1 MEYNELCVKFGN
13 KLKYYR
19 LMRGYTQEKLAEK
32 LGIDAHYISDIEC
45 GLRNI
50 TFKTLHRLVS
60 ALDVEPYKFFNFDWL
75 NFSLDLE
82 WLSSDRI
89 YLYWF

>member
-1 MEYNELCVKFGN
+1 MDDLTLRKNFGN

-32 LGIDAHYISDIEC
+32 LGIDAHYISDVEC

-50 TFKTLHRLVS
+50 TFKTLSKLTT
-60 ALDVEPYKFFNFDWL
+60 ALEIEPFKLFVFD
-75 NFSLDLE
+75 
-82 WLSSDRI
+82 
-89 YLYWF
+89 

>member
-50 TFKTLHRLVS
+50 TFKTLYRLVS
-60 ALDVEPYKFFNFDWL
+60 ALDVEPYKFFNFD
-75 NFSLDLE
+75 
-82 WLSSDRI
+82 
-89 YLYWF
+89 

>member
-1 MEYNELCVKFGN
+1 MDNNEKYLRKNIGKKI
-13 KLKYYR
+13 KLAR
-19 LMRGYTQEKLAEK
+19 SRTNYTQEKLAEK

-60 ALDVEPYKFFNFDWL
+60 ALDVEPYKFFNFD
-75 NFSLDLE
+75 
-82 WLSSDRI
+82 
-89 YLYWF
+89 

>member
-19 LMRGYTQEKLAEK
+19 LIRGYTQEKLAEK

-60 ALDVEPYKFFNFDWL
+60 ALDVEPYKFFNFD
-75 NFSLDLE
+75 
-82 WLSSDRI
+82 
-89 YLYWF
+89 

>member
-45 GLRNI
+45 CLRNI

-60 ALDVEPYKFFNFDWL
+60 ALDVEPYKFFNFD
-75 NFSLDLE
+75 
-82 WLSSDRI
+82 
-89 YLYWF
+89 

>member
-1 MEYNELCVKFGN
+1 MEYNELCQKFGN

-45 GLRNI
+45 GSRNI
-50 TFKTLHRLVS
+50 TFKTLHRLIS
-60 ALDVEPYKFFNFDWL
+60 ALDVELNKLFTFFGGFIEIN
-75 NFSLDLE
+75 NAV
-82 WLSSDRI
+82 
-89 YLYWF
+89 

>member
-45 GLRNI
+45 SLRNI
-50 TFKTLHRLVS
+50 SFKTLHRLVS
-60 ALDVEPYKFFNFDWL
+60 ALDVEPYKFFNFD
-75 NFSLDLE
+75 
-82 WLSSDRI
+82 
-89 YLYWF
+89 

>member
-1 MEYNELCVKFGN
+1 MFVALDYTIIGERLRTARLNQ
-13 KLKYYR
+13 KL
-19 LMRGYTQEKLAEK
+19 TQEKLAEK

-60 ALDVEPYKFFNFDWL
+60 ALDVEPYKFFNFD
-75 NFSLDLE
+75 
-82 WLSSDRI
+82 
-89 YLYWF
+89 